1 MPIPKSIEIRFLG
14 LYDTVPAISNIPE
27 GDLSPHNDDND
38 PVRLYVRPEYIGYAV
53 QFCARDEFRY
63 NFSLTSLRNAD
74 GKLAPNCREY
84 VLPGAHADIGGGY
97 HNHDVDH
104 VLLMPDITVADIE
117 GPKDSA
123 PYTRTPEYLERET
136 LIDKLIDEGWCTE
149 NAIYLQATK
158 LRGAA
163 ENGVHEAT
171 FVDRSGETRQKTLIG
186 TRRQIRLSLR
196 MSRFMRNDYS
206 RIPLYL
212 MHEAAQIQGVP
223 FMDLEKLSVGTSDSD
238 PDAAPYIDPDKMY
251 GTRLSG
257 PLAQFW
263 QQLRGQMRQG
273 DTCPLG
279 ENQVHLLRRF
289 WLHYSANW
297 EPEYKVLH
305 PHAPAKKRAV
315 YPNA

>member
-1 MPIPKSIEIRFLG
+1 
-14 LYDTVPAISNIPE
+14 
-27 GDLSPHNDDND
+27 
-38 PVRLYVRPEYIGYAV
+38 
-53 QFCARDEFRY
+53 FRY
-63 NFSLTSLRNAD
+63 NFSLTSLRNRD
-74 GKLAPNCREY
+74 GTLASNCREY

-104 VLLMPDITVADIE
+104 VLLMPDITVADIQ

-123 PYTRTPEYLERET
+123 PYTRTPEYVEREA
-136 LIDKLIDEGWCTE
+136 LIDKVIDAGWCTGD
-149 NAIYLQATK
+149 AIYLEATK

-223 FMDLEKLSVGTSDSD
+223 FMDLEKPSVGTSDSD
-238 PDAAPYIDPDKMY
+238 PDAAPYKDRKKLY

-279 ENQVHLLRRF
+279 ENQIHLLRRF